1 MCIKFHRLQFVG
13 DAIEVFC
20 TPTCVS
26 PIIKSSLVL
35 KFTSLRMF
43 RPLKREHLLAIMT
56 RRCNLGI
63 YCSEIVATAGL
74 ERHNELNR
82 RL

>member
-1 MCIKFHRLQFVG
+1 MDKMNQISQVSFVG

-26 PIIKSSLVL
+26 PIIRSSLVL
-35 KFTSLRMF
+35 KFMGLRMF
-43 RPLKREHLLAIMT
+43 RHLKREHLLAIIN

-74 ERHNELNR
+74 EAQ
-82 RL
+82 